1 MKAFLR
7 AFVALVLVFA
17 MVAFVGV
24 FRISTRGISSRAQP
38 GRFETVVARSL
49 RHLAIPRSAREQKN
63 PVERTPDVVA
73 EGMAHFADHCA
84 GCHANNGSGDTEI
97 GRGLYPKPPDMRLN
111 DTQSLS
117 DGELFYII
125 ENGVRFTGMPAWSTG
140 NEEGGHGTWH
150 LVHFIRELPHL
161 TSEQIDQMKKLN
173 PQSPDDIREEQEH
186 QNVSHGEPDATKP
199 HQSPHKHQH

>member
-38 GRFETVVARSL
+38 GYVETVVARSL

-140 NEEGGHGTWH
+140 DEEGGHGTWH

-186 QNVSHGEPDATKP
+186 QNVPHSDSDATKP